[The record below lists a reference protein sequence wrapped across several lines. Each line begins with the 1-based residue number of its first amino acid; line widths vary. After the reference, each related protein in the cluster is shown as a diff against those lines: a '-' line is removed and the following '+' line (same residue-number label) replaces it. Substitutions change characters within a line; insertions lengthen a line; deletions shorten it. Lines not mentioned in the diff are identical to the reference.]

1 MTGFVDVQKGFGLRY
16 ELPPIVRSMAAL
28 SGAMAVLAALV
39 SVSANGFWLSTLT
52 SAFCLA
58 LASRGIGV
66 LFGSL
71 GLVSL
76 CQFALVGIG
85 GWVAIR
91 LRIGFEIPFEAT
103 LLAGGAVSSV
113 VAVVWGLPA
122 LRFRG
127 IHLALVTLMLAGAF
141 QIFISATGFP
151 DGGMGFL
158 GKVNGTGRILMSR
171 PWLAT
176 SDTTYFLYV
185 TAVVTICFLFVELH
199 VRSFPGRTWA
209 LIQKDERVAQAAG
222 IEIVRYKLWAFALA
236 GFCAGV
242 SGGLLA
248 GAVGQLD
255 GRAFGASESILL
267 FALSIVGGVYG
278 WGGAL
283 VTGVLTRAA
292 PAILSDIGVD
302 GFVATAL
309 FGIALLHAFTT
320 SPRGLAQTLAQA
332 GLRLWRGMRGF
343 GR

>member
-1 MTGFVDVQKGFGLRY
+1 MARA
-16 ELPPIVRSMAAL
+16 MAAL
-28 SGAMAVLAALV
+28 SAVMAALAVLV
-39 SVSANGFWLSTLT
+39 STTANGFWLSTLT
-52 SAFCLA
+52 SALCLA

-66 LFGSL
+66 LFGRL

-85 GWVAIR
+85 GWVALR
-91 LRIGFEIPFEAT
+91 LRIGYGIPFEGA
-103 LLAGGAVSSV
+103 LLAGGAVSTV
-113 VAVVWGLPA
+113 VAVAWGLPA

-151 DGGMGFL
+151 DGGTGFL
-158 GKVNGTGRILMSR
+158 GKVHGTGRILMSR

-176 SDTTYFLYV
+176 SDAAYFLYV
-185 TAVVTICFLFVELH
+185 DAVVTVCFLFVELH

-267 FALSIVGGVYG
+267 FALSIVGGVHG

-283 VTGVLTRAA
+283 VTGGLMRAA
-292 PAILSDIGVD
+292 PALLNDIGVD

-320 SPRGLAQTLAQA
+320 SPRRLAQTLAQV
-332 GLRLWRGMRGF
+332 GPGLWRAMRGL